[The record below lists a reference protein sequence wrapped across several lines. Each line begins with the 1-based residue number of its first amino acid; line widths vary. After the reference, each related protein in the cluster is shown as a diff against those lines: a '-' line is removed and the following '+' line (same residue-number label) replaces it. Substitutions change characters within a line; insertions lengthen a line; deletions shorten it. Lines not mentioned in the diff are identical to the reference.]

1 MGVCMGC
8 AWSAAGAVRG
18 ACMVCGMCVA
28 CAWHVHGVCMACTRC
43 VHAHAHAHVHPTTCG
58 LTAGA
63 PPVSSAISRYWCSTN
78 SLLGVTPSRC
88 AVASRSQLSHSRLLS
103 ALSLAST
110 PRLLKPLPPKSA
122 LSAARC
128 FSLTSRLARC
138 SSSCTPRSG
147 LPPLL
152 ACAAM
157 ARCSSS
163 SAASGCACVGL
174 SSNAWLGSGL
184 GSGLGVGVRV
194 RVRLSG
200 QWSGE
205 GSGEGSALCMSACAL
220 RVSSL
225 ARAASLDAKRRP
237 RSQHC
242 AASS

>member
-8 AWSAAGAVRG
+8 AWS
-18 ACMVCGMCVA
+18 VA
-28 CAWHVHGVCMACTRC
+28 RAWHVHAY
-43 VHAHAHAHVHPTTCG
+43 AHAHVHPTTCG

-88 AVASRSQLSHSRLLS
+88 AVPSRSQPSHSRLLS

-147 LPPLL
+147 LPLL

-174 SSNAWLGSGL
+174 SSSAWLGSGL

-220 RVSSL
+220 RVSNL